1 MKKLKEMLHE
11 IRFRD
16 ENNNI
21 MRLGDITK
29 EYQDKF
35 LTSPGAKHGEPIEEA
50 APLPA
55 EVKRYMEKFTDSLK
69 GAGLNRMKQAQVL
82 AGVVDALGVEP
93 QAFMKLITYVK
104 NQQRDKNK

>member
-35 LTSPGAKHGEPIEEA
+35 LTSPGEKYGEPIEEA

-69 GAGLNRMKQAQVL
+69 GAGLNRMKQAAVI
-82 AGVVDALGVEP
+82 AGVVDALGIDPKELM
-93 QAFMKLITYVK
+93 QLIQRVK
-104 NQQRDKNK
+104 RGM

>member
-1 MKKLKEMLHE
+1 MKKMKEMLNE

-16 ENNNI
+16 DNGNI
-21 MRLGDITK
+21 LRLSDITK

-35 LTSPGAKHGEPIEEA
+35 LTSPGAKHGEPIEEQ

-55 EVKRYMEKFTDSLK
+55 DVKRFMGKFTDSLR

-82 AGVVDALGVEP
+82 AGVVDALGIEP
-93 QAFMKLITYVK
+93 KELMQLIQRVK
-104 NQQRDKNK
+104 RGM

>member
-1 MKKLKEMLHE
+1 MKKMKELLSE

-21 MRLGDITK
+21 LRLSDITK

-35 LTSPGAKHGEPIEEA
+35 LTSPGEKHGEPIEEQ

-55 EVKRYMEKFTDSLK
+55 EVKRYMSKFTDSLK

-82 AGVVDALGVEP
+82 AGVVDALGIDPKELM
-93 QAFMKLITYVK
+93 QLIQRVK
-104 NQQRDKNK
+104 RGM

>member
-1 MKKLKEMLHE
+1 MKKMKELLSE

-16 ENNNI
+16 EHNNI
-21 MRLGDITK
+21 LRLSDITK

-35 LTSPGAKHGEPIEEA
+35 LTSPGAKHGEPIEEQ

-55 EVKRYMEKFTDSLK
+55 DVKRFMGKFTDSLK

-82 AGVVDALGVEP
+82 AGVVDALDIEP
-93 QAFMKLITYVK
+93 KELMQLIQRVK
-104 NQQRDKNK
+104 RGM

>member
-1 MKKLKEMLHE
+1 MKKLKEMLNE

-16 ENNNI
+16 EHNNI
-21 MRLGDITK
+21 LRLSDITN
-29 EYQDKF
+29 EYTDKF
-35 LTSPGAKHGEPIEEA
+35 LTSPGEKHGEPIEEA

-82 AGVVDALGVEP
+82 AGVVDALAIDPKELM
-93 QAFMKLITYVK
+93 QLIQSVK
-104 NQQRDKNK
+104 RGM

>member
-1 MKKLKEMLHE
+1 M
-11 IRFRD
+11 
-16 ENNNI
+16 
-21 MRLGDITK
+21 
-29 EYQDKF
+29 
-35 LTSPGAKHGEPIEEA
+35 S
-50 APLPA
+50 
-55 EVKRYMEKFTDSLK
+55 KFTDSLK